1 MSTNVPTLKDALA
14 AATSKALEG
23 VHTSMPGTVV
33 SYDRTTQTATIR
45 PAIRQTYRDGSGKLT
60 TEKLPDIPSVPVLFP
75 TSAAASLTFELAAGD
90 PVILVVGE
98 ASTDEYRT
106 SGAEDNTPQDVRR
119 FDLSD
124 SVAIPGGRPVGSTD
138 YADGAAVLRSDDIR
152 LGSSAAS
159 DFVAL
164 ASLVLAQ
171 LNSIYTQ
178 LQNHTHSTGVGPTG
192 PAVGVTVAP
201 TSPAATKVKA
211 E

>member
-1 MSTNVPTLKDALA
+1 MTNAPTLKDALA
-14 AATSKALEG
+14 ASMSRALEG

-45 PAIRQTYRDGSGKLT
+45 PAIRQTYRTGDGKLA

-75 TSAAASLTFELAAGD
+75 TSAAASLTFDLAAGD
-90 PVILVVGE
+90 PVILLVGE
-98 ASTDEYRT
+98 SSTDEYRT
-106 SGAEDNTPQDVRR
+106 GDSDDNDPQDVRR

-138 YADGAAVLRSDDIR
+138 YASGAMVLRSNDIR

-171 LNSIYTQ
+171 LTSLYNQ
-178 LQNHTHSTGVGPTG
+178 LLAHTHTSPVGPTG
-192 PAVGVTVAP
+192 PALGVTVAP